1 MCVSDRQFPYPEA
14 CSSLISKIDNSV
26 HQINEALTGA
36 GASGP
41 SCAASK
47 GDTLMRY
54 RIGLTVVI
62 ALASIAMMIAG
73 SGAAFAQASSSTAE
87 LRGQVADANGAA
99 IPNAK
104 LTLTDLVKGSSRV
117 AASDSEGNY
126 AFLGLLPSSYDLK
139 VEAQGFGA
147 TTTRLELTV
156 GKHANIP
163 IKLTAGKIEIQVDV
177 VGGGEVVETSRT
189 EQASTVDSKQI
200 TSLPINRRSFLDYA
214 LLTPGVTSSENIT
227 DATDYRV
234 AQTPQSGLSFGGN
247 NGRGNQVSVDG
258 AETIGASGAVQ
269 AMVSQEA
276 VQEFQ
281 VVRNSFSAEFG
292 GASGGVVNI
301 ISKSGGNSFHGGAFG
316 LFRHEKF
323 DARNAFDFNPKGKS
337 PFNRQQYGGSIGGP
351 LARDNTFFFASI
363 ERYSQEKSSF
373 INLLTDPTLFQL
385 TNASK
390 NATVRNQ
397 AAVFDFIAASG
408 ASDAQKQGAALLRSQ
423 LTATNFSRTVQL
435 FTNATGQFPF
445 NEGQTQFSSRLDH
458 NFSDRSSGY
467 LRFNVTDG
475 VFENQAA
482 GSLLAVSR
490 GRKFDGFSGAVLAS
504 HNYQFNPTTFNELK
518 LQVSYTRSAFLPN
531 DAIGPELNIEGFG
544 SFGRQIFLPSRNIE
558 RHFDIYDNVT
568 KIFGDHSFKFGGSTF
583 IHRLTSDNET
593 FFGGRFNFG
602 QALPFSLLL
611 TGAGGP
617 TAQAGAFSTNQ
628 ALLATPNAPGKTPTC
643 PSGDCAGG
651 PTAVIDPVTGRTIF
665 PNNVSD
671 VLDTTLMTALQSFN
685 LNLPI
690 VYQEG
695 FGNTSLNQ
703 PFNRFALYAQDTWKA
718 RQNLTLNYGLRYGI
732 HDEALAIP
740 TYYKD
745 FQPRAGFS
753 WDPWGNGKTVIRG
766 GAGIYVGFLNAAI
779 SNVTTQ
785 LAGTTDPRTIY
796 IVLATATSN
805 SLGLPRSFDVYQRL
819 LSQGVIGVRP
829 ITLADV
835 APLNIKAAPGV
846 PLEVR
851 FRLGPNY
858 RNPTTYQSS
867 LGVQR
872 DLGGGVSLE
881 LGYQFTRG
889 LHLSRNRDINQAK
902 LTGPVSLL
910 NPLGGPTYVRFP
922 TPAQA
927 QAGLTTDFS
936 NPLRFQDNVY
946 ENTASSF
953 YHSFTAQAQRRFSR
967 SFSLNA
973 HYTLAKSIDE
983 VVDFN
988 SDWSAQNP
996 RNLRLDRSLS
1006 SFDQRHRLVL
1016 SGVFQ
1021 STAQNL
1027 ALKNWALS
1035 PIFVAQSGRP
1045 FNLLLGFDANAD
1057 GRSQSDRPGQAG
1069 RYTGKGEPYYSFD
1082 LRLARRLFANDR
1094 RFLELTV
1101 EGFNLFNRTNF
1112 LGVNNVLG
1120 AACTTSDGASFVPC
1134 TTPGASMLTNYN
1146 LSGRRGLRPTD
1157 PLGFTSAF
1165 DPRQLQFGARF
1176 NF

>member
-234 AQTPQSGLSFGGN
+234 AQTPQSELSFGGN

-373 INLLTDPTLFQL
+373 INLL
-385 TNASK
+385 
-390 NATVRNQ
+390 
-397 AAVFDFIAASG
+397 
-408 ASDAQKQGAALLRSQ
+408 
-423 LTATNFSRTVQL
+423 
-435 FTNATGQFPF
+435 
-445 NEGQTQFSSRLDH
+445 

-835 APLNIKAAPGV
+835 APPNIKAAPGV

-889 LHLSRNRDINQAK
+889 LHLSRNSDINQAK

-1176 NF
+1176 SF